1 MTLLLPGTW
10 GVSHGSGFLGDV
22 IRYVEQ
28 AESKSAR
35 FLTGDHE
42 AAWGGHVFVAIG
54 QGEIVEAEWPRV
66 TISPATKH
74 GDAIWATGQPL
85 TDAQRDKGVQAVRA
99 LIGTPYNVTAYG
111 WFLARLAE
119 LPVSKDYA
127 ALAATE
133 ANAGPICSG
142 VMVREMEAMDVDLGP
157 LKTAAVQNP
166 DWVSPADCLRWGLDN
181 KWMDKA
187 VPPW

>member
-1 MTLLLPGTW
+1 MTLLPGTF
-10 GVSHGSGFLGDV
+10 GCQHGGGFLGDV

-28 AESKSAR
+28 AESKSSR

-42 AAWGGHVFVAIG
+42 AAWAGHVVVYVGGG
-54 QGEIVEAEWPRV
+54 QIVQAEWPRV
-66 TISPATKH
+66 VLSPAPA
-74 GDAIWATGQPL
+74 DSAVIWASGQPL

-99 LIGTPYNVTAYG
+99 LVGTPYNVTAYG

-119 LPVSKDYA
+119 LPVSKDFRS
-127 ALAATE
+127 LAATE
-133 ANAGPICSG
+133 AKAGPICSG
-142 VMVREMEAMDVDLGP
+142 VMVREMEAMGVDLGP